1 MILTIEPG
9 LFVGDA
15 FCMLEEDVLVTDR
28 GYEVLSVPA
37 NPELPVL

>member
-1 MILTIEPG
+1 
-9 LFVGDA
+9 
-15 FCMLEEDVLVTDR
+15 MLEEDVLVTDR